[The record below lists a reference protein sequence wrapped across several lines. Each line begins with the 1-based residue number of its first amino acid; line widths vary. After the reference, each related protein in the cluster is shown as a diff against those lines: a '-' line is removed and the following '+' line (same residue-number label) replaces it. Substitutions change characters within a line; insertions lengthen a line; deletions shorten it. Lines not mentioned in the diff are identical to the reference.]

1 MVFNPQYLGFRQAS
15 DEAGGQPD
23 YAGALKRGLE
33 LAQTSAKTLNTPRQ
47 LSEDYLKSVL
57 ANAHQRTMN
66 KYDDRSELARIGGME
81 LRNQGQSLENQ
92 YAPENQRDKHR
103 AAEDTHGS
111 ALSAKLKAEYYDAH
125 PELYYKDSEIQRQ
138 GRIADLMR
146 QEQEHPARAVGNVPT
161 DIYSEPEK
169 PNASRLE
176 PVIPLEEKLKSSLP
190 RVPVAPRTPRQQEI
204 YNLQHPPVKATSLE
218 SNGKIVAQLNAA
230 IAEGNKE
237 EADYYRAIMDKR
249 IAKSDAHNAQSD
261 EDYIRRHN
269 KTLQDMAARKILL
282 KENNNDEHSEA
293 VKQFDEMRALA
304 KTKEQALIDN
314 KKMNTNTRLLSL
326 ATKASKENAALQSA
340 KNGIDP
346 NTGKKYATQEEQQ
359 DAINHLEDSR
369 EGLGKGEHFI
379 KDKDGNKIGREHIPD
394 EKEKEIYRG
403 RGFFNYVADPAIDAL
418 TYYTGPGAIKK
429 FHHDI
434 TNYGKDAASTKHMD
448 DFLAYKN
455 ILNPGVV
462 KEQATLGAGHT
473 NQAFRSLKE
482 SYPDSDIPSMLI
494 NAEKSLRLPSSA
506 IQKAG
511 HRWAKIL
518 NGATTAGEKAIP
530 TEIKQYFPGKEPKSD
545 MVRVYDNQDKKWVNI
560 SREEYEN
567 DKG

>member
-1 MVFNPQYLGFRQAS
+1 MVYSPIMPNMKLTAEDMGTPNYMNALLQGLQGAQQA
-15 DEAGGQPD
+15 
-23 YAGALKRGLE
+23 
-33 LAQTSAKTLNTPRQ
+33 AKTINTPRQ
-47 LSEDYLKSVL
+47 LSEDYLKTVL

-92 YAPENQRDKHR
+92 YAPQNQRDKHR

-111 ALSAKLKAEYYDAH
+111 ALSAKLKADYINSH
-125 PELYYKDSEIQRQ
+125 PELYYKDAEIQRQ
-138 GRIADLMR
+138 GRLADLMR
-146 QEQEHPARAVGNVPT
+146 QEQEHPTRATGNVPA

-176 PVIPLEEKLKSSLP
+176 PVMPLEEKLKSSLP
-190 RVPVAPRTPRQQEI
+190 RVPIAPKTPRQQEI
-204 YNLQHPPVKATSLE
+204 YNLQHPPIKASSLE
-218 SNGKIVAQLNAA
+218 SNGKIVAQRNAA
-230 IAEGNKE
+230 LQAGNKE
-237 EADYYRAIMDKR
+237 EADYYQAIMDKR
-249 IAKSDAHNAQSD
+249 KAQAGAHTAQSD

-269 KTLQDMAARKILL
+269 KVLQDMAARKILL
-282 KENNNDEHSEA
+282 KENNNDESSEA
-293 VKQFDEMRALA
+293 VKQFDEARALA
-304 KTKEQALIDN
+304 KTKEQSLIDN
-314 KKMNTNTRLLSL
+314 KNMNTNTKLLSL
-326 ATKASKENAALQSA
+326 ATKAAKENAMLQSA

-346 NTGKKYATQEEQQ
+346 TTGKKYATQEEQQ

-379 KDKDGNKIGREHIPD
+379 KDAEGNKIGREHIPD

-418 TYYTGPGAIKK
+418 SYYTGPGAIKK

-434 TNYGKDAASTKHMD
+434 SNYGKDAASTKHMD
-448 DFLAYKN
+448 DFLAYKAV
-455 ILNPGVV
+455 LNPGVV
-462 KEQATLGAGHT
+462 KEQATLGSGRT

-482 SYPDSDIPSMLI
+482 SYPDSDIPKMLI
-494 NAEKSLRLPSSA
+494 DAEKSFRLPSSA

-530 TEIKQYFPGKEPKSD
+530 IEVKQYFPGKEPKSD
-545 MVRVYDNQDKKWVNI
+545 MVRVYDNQTKKYVNI

>member
-1 MVFNPQYLGFRQAS
+1 MVFNPQFYGFRQTA
-15 DEAGGQPD
+15 DEAGGHPD

-66 KYDDRSELARIGGME
+66 KYDDRSENARIGGME
-81 LRNQGQSLENQ
+81 LRNQGQSLENE
-92 YAPENQRDKHR
+92 YAPQNQTDKHR

-111 ALSAKLKAEYYDAH
+111 ALSAKLKADYINSH

-138 GRIADLMR
+138 GRLADLMR
-146 QEQEHPARAVGNVPT
+146 QEQAHPTREEGQVPAN
-161 DIYSEPEK
+161 IYSEPVK
-169 PNASRLE
+169 PNESKLI
-176 PVIPLEEKLKSSLP
+176 PIIPLEEKLKSSLP
-190 RVPVAPRTPRQQEI
+190 RVPVAERTPRQQEI
-204 YNLQHPPVKATSLE
+204 YNLQHPPIKAFSLE
-218 SNGKIVAQLNAA
+218 SNGKIVAQRNAA
-230 IAEGNKE
+230 IAAGNKE
-237 EADYYRAIMDKR
+237 EADYYQAIMDKR
-249 IAKSDAHNAQSD
+249 KAQAGAHTAQSD
-261 EDYIRRHN
+261 EDYINRHN
-269 KTLQDMAARKILL
+269 KTLQDMAARKIVL
-282 KENNNDEHSEA
+282 KRNNNDENSEE
-293 VKQFDEMRALA
+293 VKQFDEARALA
-304 KTKEQALIDN
+304 KTKEQSLIDN
-314 KKMNTNTRLLSL
+314 KNMNTNTKLLSL
-326 ATKASKENAALQSA
+326 STKAAKENAMLQSA

-346 NTGKKYATQEEQQ
+346 TTGKKYATEEEQQ

-434 TNYGKDAASTKHMD
+434 SNYGKDAESTKHMD
-448 DFLAYKN
+448 DFLTYKAV
-455 ILNPGVV
+455 LNPGVV
-462 KEQATLGAGHT
+462 KEQATLGSGHT

-482 SYPDSDIPSMLI
+482 SYPDSDLPKMLI
-494 NAEKSLRLPSSA
+494 DAEKSLRLPSAA

-530 TEIKQYFPGKEPKSD
+530 TEVKQYFPGKEPKSD
-545 MVRVYDNQDKKWVNI
+545 MVRVYDNQTKKYVNI